1 MADIRSMDVDFHF
14 EVAMKKFAMG
24 RSDLLNTVEKLALE
38 YKFNSYTGI
47 STISN
52 FIDFLTKSIKEYKKS
67 KEVF

>member
-24 RSDLLNTVEKLALE
+24 RSDLLNTVEKLSLE
-38 YKFNSYTGI
+38 YKFQGYSSV
-47 STISN
+47 STISG
-52 FIDFLTKSIKEYKKS
+52 FIDFLMKSIKEYKKS